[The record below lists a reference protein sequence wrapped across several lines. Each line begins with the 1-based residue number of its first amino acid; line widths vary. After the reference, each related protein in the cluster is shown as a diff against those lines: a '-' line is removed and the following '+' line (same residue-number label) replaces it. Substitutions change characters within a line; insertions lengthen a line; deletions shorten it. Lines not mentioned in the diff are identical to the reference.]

1 RRTVPVTPQ
10 QPAVGTVLPL
20 VRRLPANIDPLALY
34 RALTRGGQQT
44 HTFLLESADGS
55 ERHGHRSLLGVR
67 AALRIRAD
75 LESVRIEPLSPN
87 GPAAQALI
95 EARYPAARYQ
105 GDVLVIPIAPR
116 TPVLDE
122 RDRYRQSTAFDVLRT
137 LAFGVRLTAAPNP
150 WGHLL
155 VGAFGYDA
163 IDYFERLPHG
173 STDPLDQPVLEFW
186 VPDRLIVLD
195 HPTASAT
202 VVATAWG
209 GPGFD
214 ARYHDASHAVEQLV
228 ASLKAVPGSELP
240 SEALFSEAADCDV
253 TVDQSDNE
261 YAETVTRLQQHILAG
276 DVYQIVPS
284 RTFSLPCADPL
295 SAYAALRARNPS
307 PYLFYLQSPERTL
320 FGASPE
326 TCLRV
331 DASTRMATITP
342 IAGTVGR
349 GRNAQ
354 GQIDPDADVR
364 AEVMLRL
371 DQKEMAEH
379 LMLVDLARNDIA
391 RISVPGTRT
400 VTRLLQAERY
410 THVMHLVSEVSGTLN
425 PDTDALEAYAATM
438 NMGTLVGAPK
448 VRAAQLLRSVEP
460 SRRGSYGGGIGYL
473 RSDGTLETA
482 IVIRSAVVVDGIAH
496 VRAGAG
502 VVMDSDP
509 ASEALE
515 TRRKARAVI
524 EAIRSAEVP
533 AHV

>member
-1 RRTVPVTPQ
+1 MTPHPP
-10 QPAVGTVLPL
+10 PAGTVLPL
-20 VRRLPANIDPLALY
+20 VRRLPASVDPLALY
-34 RALTRGGQQT
+34 RALTKGGEQA

-55 ERHGHRSLLGVR
+55 EREGHRSLLGVR

-75 LESVRIEPLSPN
+75 LESVRLEPLSPN
-87 GPAAQALI
+87 GPPALALVA
-95 EARYPAARYQ
+95 ARYPSACYE
-105 GDVLVIPIAPR
+105 GDVLVVPIAPR

-122 RDRYRQSTAFDVLRT
+122 RDRFRHSTAFDVLRT
-137 LAFGVRLTAAPNP
+137 LAFGVELTATPNP

-163 IDYFERLPHG
+163 IDYFEQLPPG
-173 STDPLDQPVLEFW
+173 NADPLDQAILEFW
-186 VPDRLIVLD
+186 IPDRLIVLD

-214 ARYHDASHAVEQLV
+214 ARYHDASHAVELLV
-228 ASLKAVPGSELP
+228 ASLTDLLDSELP
-240 SEALFSEAADCDV
+240 DLTPFPGAADADV
-253 TVDQSDNE
+253 TVDQSDDE
-261 YAETVTRLQQHILAG
+261 YAQTVARLQQHILAG

-284 RTFSLPCADPL
+284 RTFSLPCPDPL
-295 SAYAALRARNPS
+295 AAYASLRAHNPS
-307 PYLFYLQSPERTL
+307 PYLFYLRSPERTL

-331 DASTRMATITP
+331 DASTRRVTITP

-349 GRNAQ
+349 GRDAE
-354 GQIDPDADVR
+354 GQIEPDADVR

-371 DQKEMAEH
+371 DQKELAEH

-391 RISVPGTRT
+391 RVSIAGTRN
-400 VTRLLQAERY
+400 VTRLLQVERY
-410 THVMHLVSEVSGTLN
+410 THVMHLVSEVSGTLAAH
-425 PDTDALEAYAATM
+425 TDALEAYAATM

-448 VRAAQLLRSVEP
+448 VRAAELLRTVEP
-460 SRRGSYGGGIGYL
+460 SRRGGYGGGVGYL
-473 RSDGTLETA
+473 RIDGTLETA
-482 IVIRSAVVVDGIAH
+482 IVIRSAVVVDGAAF

-509 ASEALE
+509 RSEALE
-515 TRRKARAVI
+515 TRRKARSVI

-533 AHV
+533 VHV